1 MKSGTAIGAA
11 RTSAGAAGT
20 GTGTAARSS
29 RSCFKTSLV
38 TMATI
43 SAVLVE
49 TVGGP
54 PSGMT
59 LSSGL
64 PAAALTGR
72 RRLTGGAGMGGA
84 VSAARFRMAALRCDG
99 CLTAA
104 PLVVDVRP
112 RGILQQ
118 GSGRPGTACIN
129 TAIMMPLW

>member
-54 PSGMT
+54 PPIRDDT
-59 LSSGL
+59 LIGSARSSADRTTASNGWCRHGWSSL
-64 PAAALTGR
+64 GSTFPDGCAAL
-72 RRLTGGAGMGGA
+72 
-84 VSAARFRMAALRCDG
+84 
-99 CLTAA
+99 
-104 PLVVDVRP
+104 
-112 RGILQQ
+112 
-118 GSGRPGTACIN
+118 
-129 TAIMMPLW
+129 

>member
-1 MKSGTAIGAA
+1 MRSGTAIGAA
-11 RTSAGAAGT
+11 GTSTGAAGIST
-20 GTGTAARSS
+20 GAAGPATGTAARSS

-43 SAVLVE
+43 SAVLDE

-59 LSSGL
+59 LSSCP
-64 PAAALTGR
+64 PAAELTRR

-99 CLTAA
+99 
-104 PLVVDVRP
+104 
-112 RGILQQ
+112 
-118 GSGRPGTACIN
+118 
-129 TAIMMPLW
+129 